1 MEWETSGCLHV
12 VGGNEQVQAERLNS
26 SRQPSGGC
34 GAMIMKSD
42 TIQPILTKGTGI
54 KGVSTLFSVKLVKL

>member
-12 VGGNEQVQAERLNS
+12 VGGNEEEQTERLNS

-34 GAMIMKSD
+34 GPMIMKSD
-42 TIQPILTKGTGI
+42 TIQRILTKGTAI
-54 KGVSTLFSVKLVKL
+54 KGVSTLFSVKLVQL